1 MGQAR
6 KVQWL
11 RRNTELTGDSS
22 SQHPSQVAP
31 MLLSSSQVR
40 EITYVCAHMAGEGGG
55 LGEDRKLLVILHI
68 HDEAIKVLT
77 VFV

>member
-1 MGQAR
+1 
-6 KVQWL
+6 
-11 RRNTELTGDSS
+11 
-22 SQHPSQVAP
+22 
-31 MLLSSSQVR
+31 MLLSSSRVR
-40 EITYVCAHMAGEGGG
+40 EITYVCAHVAGEGGG